1 MTSDRV
7 LRWCARSYA
16 QLLWVLRVRDSRE
29 RHAIREDGERLLK
42 AAHTHGHLTLATTWL
57 ALVWDLVF
65 IGARHDVAQA
75 LRALVRAPGVT
86 VGISLLLGLGV
97 AATTTLFAFV
107 DAVLLRPLP
116 YDQPDRLVMM
126 FESNVSQ
133 DRLREGPSPG
143 NVLDWA
149 ARKDTFDAIT
159 AMMTVSATLRER
171 DGGTPISG
179 VHVTRGFFDVYRRQP
194 RLGRTFH
201 ADEFEGAASITSRQ
215 ASSGEPVL
223 VLSHH
228 LWQALGADPQIV
240 GRTVYVEGRD
250 WRVIGVMPED
260 FVVPDAAAA
269 FWAPWD
275 MRVSYRGARF
285 PHGPPRDARFLRVVG
300 RMNAGMSIEGAA
312 ARMQTLASGLE
323 AEHPETN
330 AGWSIRLFPLADE
343 IARTSRR
350 ELLLVFAAMFCLLL
364 LVCANVASLA
374 IARGV
379 ARAREMA
386 IRLALGA
393 SGSRVTRQLIA
404 ESVLSAIVTIVIA
417 ILLTAWWVDAALS
430 IAPAGIPRMH
440 EMAMNA
446 RVASFAAVLALLVTA
461 VGNAVPTFRASR
473 TPIAGALKDGVAVSA
488 SVSGRLRAGLVVAE
502 IAAAVML
509 LVGAGLLARTFAELR
524 RVDVGFDTSHLLVLP
539 ITPDAARYRTP
550 AQTTDYYRRVL
561 ISLREVPAI
570 ESVAAVTSLP
580 MSTIGSD
587 FTRPYWPEHVRL
599 GGPGSDD
606 GKAVSQ
612 ASIRMATPGYF
623 GTLGVRLMAGREFTD
638 RDDADA
644 PRVVII
650 NQKLARNAWG
660 TENPV
665 GRHLILDYQRGPYPY
680 EVVGVVRDARH
691 DGPRSEPM
699 PEIFIPHSQN
709 PYLVM
714 NVIARTTLD
723 PVAVAQTA
731 RAYALRVDRDQ
742 PVHSVTTMDQL
753 LGDAVQLDRFAML
766 LITLF
771 AVGGLITAGGG
782 VYALLAYTVV
792 QRRREI
798 ALRMA
803 LGASP
808 RRVARSIVMESLLL
822 AVAGGTIGIV
832 GAAAS
837 SRFARTLLFGVAPQ
851 DPVTLVTAVA
861 VLLVVVVAASW
872 LPARRAALIDPARAM
887 RI

>member
-1 MTSDRV
+1 
-7 LRWCARSYA
+7 
-16 QLLWVLRVRDSRE
+16 
-29 RHAIREDGERLLK
+29 
-42 AAHTHGHLTLATTWL
+42 
-57 ALVWDLVF
+57 
-65 IGARHDVAQA
+65 
-75 LRALVRAPGVT
+75 
-86 VGISLLLGLGV
+86 
-97 AATTTLFAFV
+97 
-107 DAVLLRPLP
+107 
-116 YDQPDRLVMM
+116 
-126 FESNVSQ
+126 
-133 DRLREGPSPG
+133 
-143 NVLDWA
+143 
-149 ARKDTFDAIT
+149 
-159 AMMTVSATLRER
+159 
-171 DGGTPISG
+171 
-179 VHVTRGFFDVYRRQP
+179 
-194 RLGRTFH
+194 
-201 ADEFEGAASITSRQ
+201 
-215 ASSGEPVL
+215 
-223 VLSHH
+223 
-228 LWQALGADPQIV
+228 
-240 GRTVYVEGRD
+240 
-250 WRVIGVMPED
+250 MPED

-275 MRVSYRGARF
+275 MRASYRGPRF
-285 PHGPPRDARFLRVVG
+285 PHGPPRDARFLPVVG
-300 RMNAGMSIEGAA
+300 RMKAGMSIEGAA
-312 ARMQTLASGLE
+312 ARMQALASGLE
-323 AEHPETN
+323 SEHPDTN

-343 IARTSRR
+343 IARTSRL

-393 SGSRVTRQLIA
+393 GRGRVTRQLIA
-404 ESVLSAIVTIVIA
+404 ESVLSAIVTMVIA
-417 ILLTAWWVDAALS
+417 IVLTAWWVDAALS
-430 IAPAGIPRMH
+430 IAPADIPRMH
-440 EMAMNA
+440 EVAMNA
-446 RVASFAAVLALLVTA
+446 RVASFAAVLALVVTA
-461 VGNAVPTFRASR
+461 VGNAVPIFRASR
-473 TPIAGALKDGVAVSA
+473 TPIAGALKDGAAVSTRA
-488 SVSGRLRAGLVVAE
+488 SGGLRKGLVVAE

-524 RVDVGFDTSHLLVLP
+524 RVDVGFGTSKLLVLR

-561 ISLREVPAI
+561 NSLREVPAI
-570 ESVAAVTSLP
+570 ESVAAVTALP
-580 MSTIGSD
+580 MSTLGAD
-587 FTRPYWPEHVRL
+587 FTRPYWPEDARTE
-599 GGPGSDD
+599 
-606 GKAVSQ
+606 GKPASQ

-623 GTLGVRLMAGREFTD
+623 GTLGLSVIAGREFTD
-638 RDDADA
+638 RDDVDA
-644 PRVVII
+644 PRVVVI
-650 NQKLARNAWG
+650 NQKLARSAWG

-665 GRHLILDYQRGPYPY
+665 GRHLVLDYQRGPYPY

-691 DGPRSEPM
+691 DGPRSEPV

-714 NVIARTTLD
+714 NVIARTALD
-723 PVAVAQTA
+723 PMAVAQTA
-731 RAYALRVDRDQ
+731 RAYARRVDPDQ

-771 AVGGLITAGGG
+771 AVAGLITAAGG

-808 RRVARSIVMESLLL
+808 RRVARSIVMESLAL

-872 LPARRAALIDPARAM
+872 LPARRAALIDPVRAM

>member
-1 MTSDRV
+1 MTIDRLV
-7 LRWCARSYA
+7 RLCARSYA
-16 QLLWVLRVRDSRE
+16 QLLLALRVRDSRE
-29 RHAIREDGERLLK
+29 RRAMGEDGERMLN
-42 AAHTHGHLTLATTWL
+42 AAHARGRVTLATTWF
-57 ALVWDLVF
+57 ALLWDLVF
-65 IGARHDVAQA
+65 VGARHDLAQA
-75 LRALVRAPGVT
+75 LRSLVRSPAVT
-86 VGISLLLGLGV
+86 VGISFLLGLGV

-107 DAVLLRPLP
+107 DAALLRPLP

-126 FESNVSQ
+126 WESNVSQ

-143 NVLDWA
+143 NVVDWV
-149 ARKDTFDAIT
+149 ARNDAFDAIT
-159 AMMTVSATLRER
+159 ASMTVSATLRGR
-171 DGGTPISG
+171 DGGTPITG
-179 VHVTRGFFDVYRRQP
+179 VHVTRGFFDVHRRQP

-228 LWQALGADPQIV
+228 LWQTLGADPQVV

-260 FVVPDAAAA
+260 FAVPDTAAA

-275 MRVSYRGARF
+275 MPVSYRPRF
-285 PHGPPRDARFLRVVG
+285 PNGPPRDARFLRVVG
-300 RMNAGMSIEGAA
+300 RMKAGMSIEGAE
-312 ARMQTLASGLE
+312 ARMQTLASGL
-323 AEHPETN
+323 ASEHPDTN
-330 AGWSIRLFPLADE
+330 AGWSVRLSPLADE
-343 IARTSRR
+343 IARTSRV
-350 ELLLVFAAMFCLLL
+350 ELLLVFAAMSCLLL

-393 SGSRVTRQLIA
+393 RGSRVTRQLIA
-404 ESVLSAIVTIVIA
+404 ESVLSAIVTMVIA

-440 EMAMNA
+440 EVAMNA

-488 SVSGRLRAGLVVAE
+488 RASGRLRAGLVVAE

-509 LVGAGLLARTFAELR
+509 LVGAGLLVRTFAELR
-524 RVDVGFDTSHLLVLP
+524 RVDVGFDTSSLLVLR
-539 ITPDAARYRTP
+539 ITPDAARYRTA

-561 ISLREVPAI
+561 NSLREVPAI
-570 ESVAAVTSLP
+570 ESVAAVTTLP

-587 FTRPYWPEHVRL
+587 FTRPYWPEPARPEGKSV
-599 GGPGSDD
+599 SD
-606 GKAVSQ
+606 

-623 GTLGVRLMAGREFTD
+623 GTLRLPLIAGREFTD

-680 EVVGVVRDARH
+680 EVVGVVRDARF
-691 DGPRSEPM
+691 DGPRSEPV

-709 PYLVM
+709 PYLVL

-723 PVAVAQTA
+723 PVAVARTA
-731 RAYALRVDRDQ
+731 RTYALRVDPDQ
-742 PVHSVTTMDQL
+742 PIHSVTTMDQL

-771 AVGGLITAGGG
+771 AVGGLITAAGG

-792 QRRREI
+792 QRRRDI

-808 RRVARSIVMESLLL
+808 RRVARSIVMESLVL

-851 DPVTLVTAVA
+851 DPVTLVTALA

-872 LPARRAALIDPARAM
+872 LPARRAARIDPARAM

>member
-1 MTSDRV
+1 MTTHR
-7 LRWCARSYA
+7 
-16 QLLWVLRVRDSRE
+16 RE
-29 RHAIREDGERLLK
+29 IREDGERLLDN
-42 AAHTHGHLTLATTWL
+42 ARARGRVALVTTWF
-57 ALVWDLVF
+57 ALLGDLVF
-65 IGARHDVAQA
+65 VGARHDAAQA
-75 LRALVRAPGVT
+75 LRALFRSPGVT
-86 VGISLLLGLGV
+86 VGISLLLGVGV
-97 AATTTLFAFV
+97 AATTTLFAGV

-116 YDQPDRLVMM
+116 YDHPDRLVTM

-143 NVLDWA
+143 NVLDWV
-149 ARKDTFDAIT
+149 ARNDAFDAIT
-159 AMMTVSATLRER
+159 AMMTVSATLRGG
-171 DGGTPISG
+171 DGGTPITG
-179 VHVTRGFFDVYRRQP
+179 VHVTRGFFDVYRREP

-215 ASSGEPVL
+215 PSSGEPVI
-223 VLSHH
+223 VLSYR
-228 LWQALGADPQIV
+228 LWQTLGADPQV
-240 GRTVYVEGRD
+240 VNRTVFVEGLD

-275 MRVSYRGARF
+275 MRTSYRGPRF
-285 PHGPPRDARFLRVVG
+285 PYGPPREARFLRVVG
-300 RMNAGMSIEGAA
+300 RMSAGMSIEGAE
-312 ARMQTLASGLE
+312 ARMQTLASGL
-323 AEHPETN
+323 ASEHPDTN
-330 AGWSIRLFPLADE
+330 AGWSIRLSPLADD
-343 IARTSRR
+343 IARTSRL

-374 IARGV
+374 LARGV
-379 ARAREMA
+379 ARTREMA

-393 SGSRVTRQLIA
+393 RGSRITRQLIA
-404 ESVLSAIVTIVIA
+404 ESVLSAIVTMVIA

-430 IAPAGIPRMH
+430 IAPADIPRLH
-440 EMAMNA
+440 EVAMNA
-446 RVASFAAVLALLVTA
+446 RVASFATVLALLVTA

-473 TPIAGALKDGVAVSA
+473 TPIAGALKDGAAVSA
-488 SVSGRLRAGLVVAE
+488 RASGRLRAGLVVAE

-524 RVDVGFDTSHLLVLP
+524 RVDVGFSTSNLLVLR
-539 ITPDAARYRTP
+539 ITPDAARYRTG

-561 ISLREVPAI
+561 DSLREVPAI
-570 ESVAAVTSLP
+570 RSVAAVTSLP
-580 MSTIGSD
+580 MGTIGSD
-587 FTRPYWPEHVRL
+587 FTRPFWPEHARPE
-599 GGPGSDD
+599 GN
-606 GKAVSQ
+606 AVPE

-623 GTLGVRLMAGREFTD
+623 GTLGRHVIAGREFTD
-638 RDDADA
+638 RDEADA

-665 GRHLILDYQRGPYPY
+665 GRNLVLDYQRGPYPY
-680 EVVGVVRDARH
+680 EVVGVVRDDRH
-691 DGPRSEPM
+691 DGPRSEPV

-731 RAYALRVDRDQ
+731 RASALRVDPDQ

-771 AVGGLITAGGG
+771 AVGGLITAAGG

-808 RRVARSIVMESLLL
+808 RRVAQSIVMESLAL
-822 AVAGGTIGIV
+822 AAAGSTIGIL

-837 SRFARTLLFGVAPQ
+837 SRFARALLFGVAPQ
-851 DPVTLVTAVA
+851 DPVTLVTAVGL
-861 VLLVVVVAASW
+861 LLVVVVAASW

-887 RI
+887 RM

>member
-1 MTSDRV
+1 
-7 LRWCARSYA
+7 
-16 QLLWVLRVRDSRE
+16 
-29 RHAIREDGERLLK
+29 
-42 AAHTHGHLTLATTWL
+42 
-57 ALVWDLVF
+57 
-65 IGARHDVAQA
+65 
-75 LRALVRAPGVT
+75 
-86 VGISLLLGLGV
+86 
-97 AATTTLFAFV
+97 
-107 DAVLLRPLP
+107 
-116 YDQPDRLVMM
+116 MM
-126 FESNVSQ
+126 WESNVSQ
-133 DRLREGPSPG
+133 DRVGEGPSPG
-143 NVLDWA
+143 NVLNWV
-149 ARKDTFDAIT
+149 ARNDAFDAIT
-159 AMMTVSATLRER
+159 AQMSVSATLRGR
-171 DGGTPISG
+171 DGGTPITG

-215 ASSGEPVL
+215 ASSGEPVV

-228 LWQALGADPQIV
+228 LWQTLGADPQVV
-240 GRTVYVEGRD
+240 GRTISVEGRD

-275 MRVSYRGARF
+275 MRVSYRGPRF

-300 RMNAGMSIEGAA
+300 RMKAGMSIEGAA
-312 ARMQTLASGLE
+312 ARMQTLARGL
-323 AEHPETN
+323 ASEHPDTN
-330 AGWSIRLFPLADE
+330 AGWSIRLLPLADD
-343 IARTSRR
+343 IARTSRL

-379 ARAREMA
+379 ARAREIA

-393 SGSRVTRQLIA
+393 RGSRVTRQFIA
-404 ESVLSAIVTIVIA
+404 ESVLSALVTMVIA
-417 ILLTAWWVDAALS
+417 IVLTAWWVDAALS

-440 EMAMNA
+440 EVALNA
-446 RVASFAAVLALLVTA
+446 RTASFAAVLALVVTA

-473 TPIAGALKDGVAVSA
+473 TPIAGALKDGAAVSA
-488 SVSGRLRAGLVVAE
+488 SASGRLRAGLVVAE

-524 RVDVGFDTSHLLVLP
+524 RVDMGFDTSNLLVLR

-561 ISLREVPAI
+561 TSLREVPAI

-587 FTRPYWPEHVRL
+587 FTRPYWPEHARPE
-599 GGPGSDD
+599 GT
-606 GKAVSQ
+606 AVSE

-623 GTLGVRLMAGREFTD
+623 GTLGLPVMAGREFTD

-650 NQKLARNAWG
+650 NQKLASNAWG

-665 GRHLILDYQRGPYPY
+665 QRHLILDYQRGPYPY
-680 EVVGVVRDARH
+680 EVVGVVRDAHH
-691 DGPRSEPM
+691 DGPRSEPL

-723 PVAVAQTA
+723 PVTVAQTA
-731 RAYALRVDRDQ
+731 RANALRVDPDQ
-742 PVHSVTTMDQL
+742 PVHSVTTMEQL

-771 AVGGLITAGGG
+771 AVGGLITAAGG
-782 VYALLAYTVV
+782 VYALLAYTVM

-808 RRVARSIVMESLLL
+808 RRVARSIVRESLVL

-872 LPARRAALIDPARAM
+872 LPARRAALIDPGRAM

>member
-1 MTSDRV
+1 MTIDR
-7 LRWCARSYA
+7 R
-16 QLLWVLRVRDSRE
+16 
-29 RHAIREDGERLLK
+29 AIREDGERLLND
-42 AAHTHGHLTLATTWL
+42 ARARGWGALVTTWF
-57 ALVWDLVF
+57 ALLLDLVF
-65 IGARHDVAQA
+65 VGARHDLAQA
-75 LRALVRAPGVT
+75 LRALVRSPAVT
-86 VGISLLLGLGV
+86 IVISLLLGLGV
-97 AATTTLFAFV
+97 AATATLFAFV
-107 DAVLLRPLP
+107 DAALLRPLP
-116 YDQPDRLVMM
+116 YDQPDRLVTMW
-126 FESNVSQ
+126 ESNVSQ
-133 DRLREGPSPG
+133 DRIHEGPSPG
-143 NVLDWA
+143 NVVDWV
-149 ARKDTFDAIT
+149 ARNDAFDAIT
-159 AMMTVSATLRER
+159 ASMTVSATFRGR
-171 DGGTPISG
+171 DGGTPITG

-201 ADEFEGAASITSRQ
+201 PDEFEGAVSITSRQ
-215 ASSGEPVL
+215 PSSGEPVV
-223 VLSHH
+223 VLSYR
-228 LWQALGADPQIV
+228 LWQNLGADPQLV
-240 GRTVYVEGRD
+240 DRTVHVEGRD

-260 FVVPDAAAA
+260 FAVPDAAAA

-275 MRVSYRGARF
+275 MRVSYRPRF
-285 PHGPPRDARFLRVVG
+285 PNGPPRDSRFLRVVG
-300 RMNAGMSIEGAA
+300 RMKAGMSIEGAEA
-312 ARMQTLASGLE
+312 QMQALAKGLE
-323 AEHPETN
+323 AEHPDTN
-330 AGWSIRLFPLADE
+330 TGWSIRLVPLADE
-343 IARTSRR
+343 IARTSRL

-379 ARAREMA
+379 TRAREMA

-393 SGSRVTRQLIA
+393 GGSRVTRQLIA
-404 ESVLSAIVTIVIA
+404 ESVLSAIATMVIA
-417 ILLTAWWVDAALS
+417 ILLAAWWVDAALT
-430 IAPAGIPRMH
+430 IAPASIPRMH
-440 EMAMNA
+440 EVAMNA

-461 VGNAVPTFRASR
+461 VGNAVPIFRASR

-488 SVSGRLRAGLVVAE
+488 SASGRLRAGLVVAE

-509 LVGAGLLARTFAELR
+509 LVGAGLFARTFAELR
-524 RVDVGFDTSHLLVLP
+524 RVDVGFDTTKLLVLR

-561 ISLREVPAI
+561 NSLREVPAI
-570 ESVAAVTSLP
+570 ESVAAVTALP

-587 FTRPYWPEHVRL
+587 FTRPYWPEHAR
-599 GGPGSDD
+599 PE
-606 GKAVSQ
+606 GKPVSQ

-623 GTLGVRLMAGREFTD
+623 GTLGLPVMAGREFTD
-638 RDDADA
+638 RDDVDA

-650 NQKLARNAWG
+650 NQKLARDAWG

-665 GRHLILDYQRGPYPY
+665 GRHLVLDYQRGPYPY

-691 DGPRSEPM
+691 DGPRSQPV

-723 PVAVAQTA
+723 PVAVARTA
-731 RAYALRVDRDQ
+731 RAYALRVDPDQ
-742 PVHSVTTMDQL
+742 PVHSVTSMDQL

-771 AVGGLITAGGG
+771 AVAGLITAAGG

-808 RRVARSIVMESLLL
+808 RHVARSIVMESLGL

-832 GAAAS
+832 GAAAA

-851 DPVTLVTAVA
+851 DPVTLVAAVA
-861 VLLVVVVAASW
+861 VLLLVVVAASW